1 MRITEVVAEI
11 LRYELDRPMADAQ
24 VHIPARISTIV
35 RVRTSDG
42 VEGVGEAAC
51 FGGAE
56 HVVCKIVETQ
66 LASLL
71 VGEDPEN
78 IERLWEKMY
87 RGTIQLGRR
96 GVIFGAIS
104 GIDIALWDLL
114 GKICG
119 KPVCTLLGAHGR
131 ALTGYASG
139 GFYMEGKGLDEL
151 SAEFRGYREAGY
163 RAAKMKVAGE
173 PMGLDVDRVRT
184 AREALGPEVRLMI
197 DANNMYTPKEAIAM
211 ARAVEDL
218 DIYWF
223 EEPVRTDDTEG
234 AAMVRSATAMPIA
247 GYETEA
253 SLDGFK
259 RLITHG
265 AVDFAQ
271 PDAIWCGGITEFRRI
286 AALARAWHLRM
297 AAHNFAG
304 AVSGFGNLHVSATLP
319 HGPMFEMDQNPNPL
333 RTEIVTSPL
342 TIDSQG
348 VVEVPKESGLG
359 FELDESAVERYRVA

>member
-11 LRYELDRPMADAQ
+11 LKYELDRPMADAQ
-24 VHIPARISTIV
+24 VYIPARISTIV

-42 VEGVGEAAC
+42 VEGIGEAAC

-66 LASLL
+66 LAPLL

-78 IERLWEKMY
+78 VERLWEIMY

-104 GIDIALWDLL
+104 GVDIALWDLL

-119 KPVCTLLGAHGR
+119 KPVCTLLGAHDR
-131 ALTGYASG
+131 SLIGYASG
-139 GFYMEGKGLDEL
+139 GFYIEGKGLDEL
-151 SAEFRGYREAGY
+151 FDEFRGYREAGY

-173 PMGLDVDRVRT
+173 PMAVDIDRVRT
-184 AREALGPEVRLMI
+184 AHEALGPAVRLMI

-211 ARAVEDL
+211 ARAVEEL

-234 AAMVRSATAMPIA
+234 AAMVRSTTAVPIA

-253 SLDGFK
+253 CLDGFK

-304 AVSGFGNLHVSATLP
+304 AVSGFANLHVSATLP
-319 HGPMFEMDQNPNPL
+319 HDPMFEMDQNPNPL
-333 RTEIVTSPL
+333 RTEIVASSL
-342 TIDSQG
+342 TIDSDG
-348 VVEVPKESGLG
+348 VVQVPEGTGLG
-359 FELDESAVERYRVA
+359 FELDESVVERYRVA

>member
-11 LRYELDRPMADAQ
+11 LKYELDRPMADAQ
-24 VHIPARISTIV
+24 VYIPARISTIV

-42 VEGVGEAAC
+42 VEGIGEAAC

-56 HVVCKIVETQ
+56 HAVRKIVETQ
-66 LASLL
+66 LAPLL

-78 IERLWEKMY
+78 VERLWERMY

-131 ALTGYASG
+131 SLTGYASG
-139 GFYMEGKGLDEL
+139 GFYMEGKDLDEL
-151 SAEFRGYREAGY
+151 SDEFRGYREAGY

-173 PMGLDVDRVRT
+173 PMGVDIDRVRT
-184 AREALGPEVRLMI
+184 AREALGPEARLMI

-211 ARAVEDL
+211 ARAVEEL

-234 AAMVRSATAMPIA
+234 AAMVRAASAMPVA

-304 AVSGFGNLHVSATLP
+304 AVSGFANLHVSATLP

-342 TIDSQG
+342 TIDSDG
-348 VVEVPKESGLG
+348 VVEVPEGAGLG
-359 FELDESAVERYRVA
+359 FELNEPAVERYRIA